1 MLDTI
6 WKISITVILQNYVKM
21 GNTETEKDQEYNHQ
35 SRVIPIFYFLFFI
48 FFGGGRGFEGYV
60 R

>member
-35 SRVIPIFYFLFFI
+35 SRVIPIFYFFL
-48 FFGGGRGFEGYV
+48 GGRGFEGYV

>member
-35 SRVIPIFYFLFFI
+35 SRVIPIFYF
-48 FFGGGRGFEGYV
+48 FFGGGGVLRGMSDKQN
-60 R
+60 